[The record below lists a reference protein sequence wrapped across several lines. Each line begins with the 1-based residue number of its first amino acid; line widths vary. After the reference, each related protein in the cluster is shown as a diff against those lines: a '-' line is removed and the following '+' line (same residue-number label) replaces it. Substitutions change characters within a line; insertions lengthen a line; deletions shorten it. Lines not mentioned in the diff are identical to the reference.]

1 MYDLESLQAIL
12 IPAAR
17 EELLPR
23 FARVERAKK
32 ADGSLLTEAD
42 LAVQARLGAEL
53 AERWPEITF
62 LGEEMPAEEQS
73 HLLQAGTPVWCL
85 DPLDGTRNFAVGIP
99 YFCLSLALVQ
109 DGQVVLGLVYDPVR
123 DECFAARAGQ
133 GATLN
138 GQPLTLQAT
147 GLGLNET
154 TAIIDFKRLDPALS
168 TRLVTDTPY
177 SSQRSFGSSALDW
190 CWLAAARGHLYLH
203 GKQQIWDYAAGHL
216 ILQEA
221 GGHAVT
227 LAGEGVFI
235 NALQPRSA
243 VAAVDHALFS
253 AWMQWL
259 GVPG

>member
-1 MYDLESLQAIL
+1 MNDLETLQAIL

-42 LAVQARLGAEL
+42 LALQARLAAEL
-53 AERWPEITF
+53 TERWPDIAF
-62 LGEEMPAEEQS
+62 LGEEMPAEEQRR
-73 HLLQAGTPVWCL
+73 LLEAGTPVWCL

-109 DGQVVLGLVYDPVR
+109 DGQVALGLVIDPVR
-123 DECFAARAGQ
+123 NECFAARAGQ

-138 GQPLTLQAT
+138 GQPLTLQDT
-147 GLGLNET
+147 GLGLDET
-154 TAIIDFKRLDPALS
+154 TGIIDFKRLDPALS

-203 GKQQIWDYAAGHL
+203 GKQNIWDYAAGLL

-221 GGHAVT
+221 GGYSTT
-227 LAGEGVFI
+227 LAGEGVFL
-235 NALQPRSA
+235 NELQPRSV
-243 VAAVDHALFS
+243 VAAVDHALFT
-253 AWMQWL
+253 AWTQWL